1 MSQISKSTQEAL
13 RLPSSMPLRLSKRPC
28 DLMPAHLRTAAEA
41 TRKPFSPRAQKPLR
55 SPKRP
60 ARSPPSGRRT
70 RRPKPSRQNRK
81 TGQALRQAPPLPA
94 NRGRRCV
101 RAPRPRGVQPVATSS
116 TYRRCS
122 RSTSRDHADAA
133 SARQPSVPRPRS
145 TGDRRWRTTPTWHRP
160 AAPDRF
166 RRPT

>member
-13 RLPSSMPLRLSKRPC
+13 RLPSSKTPSAVEEAPRPE
-28 DLMPAHLRTAAEA
+28 AGHLRTAAEA
-41 TRKPFSPRAQKPLR
+41 AQKPFGPQAQTP
-55 SPKRP
+55 SAAKGVCAQPAFEQTNAPPEAKPPEPQKRGKP
-60 ARSPPSGRRT
+60 YGKPRPYRRTGGRR
-70 RRPKPSRQNRK
+70 R
-81 TGQALRQAPPLPA
+81 
-94 NRGRRCV
+94 V
-101 RAPRPRGVQPVATSS
+101 RAPRPRGVQPAATSS